1 MILHGHLEIR
11 CKLKNILYF
20 PIILARRFFRV
31 NIFLTIQCLIFS
43 TGQLDWQT
51 MSFTWCIRAF
61 RARFRIQSNGLAEGF
76 PQPRM
81 VSVEKRA
88 QGQKQR
94 CKKPVRGTPGFLHL
108 VFDLRYCQIRYPPR
122 FAIVIRGEL
131 WHLTVNKIMRDISH
145 NPRVMTSNG

>member
-1 MILHGHLEIR
+1 MFFEKMIEFMIQIFIAIFFQKICAFYGIGR
-11 CKLKNILYF
+11 SDRR
-20 PIILARRFFRV
+20 RRFPPDRV
-31 NIFLTIQCLIFS
+31 
-43 TGQLDWQT
+43 W
-51 MSFTWCIRAF
+51 AF

-122 FAIVIRGEL
+122 FAICHKR
-131 WHLTVNKIMRDISH
+131 
-145 NPRVMTSNG
+145 RVGTSNG